1 MEEKTNFAKLLF
13 ENKIKKERK
22 QMNHYVL
29 KRIIQLIPILFA
41 ITFLSYGMMRIA
53 GSDVVTQKMENT
65 GTVVSDEVL
74 NAAREQLGLD
84 KPFLTQYAVWLGK
97 LLRGDM
103 GNSYVSGKPVFA
115 TFISKLPATLLLTA
129 VSIVM
134 TIIISVPL
142 GVLAAVK
149 QNRMTDYV
157 IRFFSFIGNSLP
169 NFFVSLILMY
179 VLAIRLRWFPV
190 IAKDV
195 SLKSVAMPAIT
206 LAIAMSAK
214 YLRQVRATVLDEL
227 SKDYVAG
234 ARARGIRFSVTLWR
248 SVMKASFVTIITL
261 LMLSVGNLLGG
272 TAIVESIFMWDG
284 VGKMAVDAISMRDYP
299 IIQAYV
305 MWMAIIYV
313 AVNLLTDLSY
323 RFLDPRIRLGGDEV

>member
-1 MEEKTNFAKLLF
+1 
-13 ENKIKKERK
+13 
-22 QMNHYVL
+22 MNHYVL
-29 KRIIQLIPILFA
+29 KRIIQLIPILIA

-74 NAAREQLGLD
+74 NAEREQLGLD

>member
-1 MEEKTNFAKLLF
+1 
-13 ENKIKKERK
+13 
-22 QMNHYVL
+22 MNHYVL
-29 KRIIQLIPILFA
+29 KRMIQLIPILFA

-74 NAAREQLGLD
+74 DAAREQLGLD

-323 RFLDPRIRLGGDEV
+323 HFLDPRIRLGGDEV

>member
-1 MEEKTNFAKLLF
+1 
-13 ENKIKKERK
+13 
-22 QMNHYVL
+22 MNHYVL
-29 KRIIQLIPILFA
+29 KRMIQLIPILFA

>member
-1 MEEKTNFAKLLF
+1 M
-13 ENKIKKERK
+13 KKERK

-29 KRIIQLIPILFA
+29 KRMIQLIPILFA

-129 VSIVM
+129 VSIFM

-142 GVLAAVK
+142 GFLAAVK
-149 QNRMTDYV
+149 QNCVTDYV

-169 NFFVSLILMY
+169 NFFVSLILIY

-234 ARARGIRFSVTLWR
+234 ARARGIRFSVTLWK
-248 SVMKASFVTIITL
+248 SVMKASLVTILTL

>member
-1 MEEKTNFAKLLF
+1 M
-13 ENKIKKERK
+13 KK
-22 QMNHYVL
+22 YTI
-29 KRIIQLIPILFA
+29 KRILQLIPILFA

-65 GTVVSDEVL
+65 GAVVSEATLD
-74 NAAREQLGLD
+74 AAREQLGLD
-84 KPFLTQYAVWLGK
+84 KPFLTQYFVWLGK
-97 LLRGDM
+97 LLRGAM
-103 GNSYVSGKPVFA
+103 GNSYVSGFSVFD
-115 TFISKLPATLLLTA
+115 TFISKLPATLLLT
-129 VSIVM
+129 VTSILLTV
-134 TIIISVPL
+134 IISIPL
-142 GVLAAVK
+142 GILAAVK
-149 QNRMTDYV
+149 QNTVIDYI
-157 IRFFSFIGNSLP
+157 IRFCSFVGNSLP
-169 NFFVSLILMY
+169 NFFVSLLLMY
-179 VLAIRLRWFPV
+179 FLAIKIRIFPV

-227 SKDYVAG
+227 DKDYVVG
-234 ARARGIRFSVTLWR
+234 ARARGVKFSVTLWK
-248 SVMKASFVTIITL
+248 SIMKASLVTIITL
-261 LMLSVGNLLGG
+261 LMLSIGNLLGG

-313 AVNLLTDLSY
+313 LVNLLTDLSY
-323 RFLDPRIRLGGDEV
+323 RFLDPRIRLGGGKQ

>member
-1 MEEKTNFAKLLF
+1 
-13 ENKIKKERK
+13 
-22 QMNHYVL
+22 MNHYVL
-29 KRIIQLIPILFA
+29 KRMIQLIPILFA

-65 GTVVSDEVL
+65 GTVVSDELL

-115 TFISKLPATLLLTA
+115 TFVSKLPATLLLTA
-129 VSIVM
+129 VSIFM

-149 QNRMTDYV
+149 QNCVTDYV

-248 SVMKASFVTIITL
+248 SVMKASLVTILTL

>member
-1 MEEKTNFAKLLF
+1 
-13 ENKIKKERK
+13 
-22 QMNHYVL
+22 MNHYVV
-29 KRIIQLIPILFA
+29 KRMIQLIPILFA

-149 QNRMTDYV
+149 QNRVTDYV

-248 SVMKASFVTIITL
+248 SVMKASLVTIITL

>member
-1 MEEKTNFAKLLF
+1 
-13 ENKIKKERK
+13 
-22 QMNHYVL
+22 MNHYVL
-29 KRIIQLIPILFA
+29 KRMIQLIPILFA

-74 NAAREQLGLD
+74 NAEREQLGLD

-115 TFISKLPATLLLTA
+115 TFVSKLPATLLLTA

-248 SVMKASFVTIITL
+248 SVMKASLVTIITL

>member
-1 MEEKTNFAKLLF
+1 MKGTIIFEKEQSVDDMKKYAIRRLL
-13 ENKIKKERK
+13 
-22 QMNHYVL
+22 
-29 KRIIQLIPILFA
+29 QLIPILFA

-65 GTVVSDEVL
+65 GAVVSEATLD
-74 NAAREQLGLD
+74 AAREQLGLD
-84 KPFLTQYAVWLGK
+84 KPFLTQYFVWLGK
-97 LLRGDM
+97 LLRGNM
-103 GNSYVSGKPVFA
+103 GNSYVSGFPVFD
-115 TFISKLPATLLLTA
+115 TFISKLPATLLLTLT
-129 VSIVM
+129 SIVQN
-134 TIIISVPL
+134 TIV
-142 GVLAAVK
+142 
-149 QNRMTDYV
+149 DYL
-157 IRFFSFIGNSLP
+157 IRVCSFIGNSLP
-169 NFFVSLILMY
+169 NFFVSLLLMY
-179 VLAIRLRWFPV
+179 FLAIKVRIFPV

-234 ARARGIRFSVTLWR
+234 AKARGVKFSVTLWK
-248 SVMKASFVTIITL
+248 SIMKASLVTILTL

-313 AVNLLTDLSY
+313 VVNLLTDLSY
-323 RFLDPRIRLGGDEV
+323 RFLDPRIRLGGVKQ

>member
-1 MEEKTNFAKLLF
+1 
-13 ENKIKKERK
+13 
-22 QMNHYVL
+22 MNHYVL

-74 NAAREQLGLD
+74 DAAREQLGLD

-214 YLRQVRATVLDEL
+214 YLRQVRATMLDEL

-248 SVMKASFVTIITL
+248 SVMKASLVTIITL

-272 TAIVESIFMWDG
+272 NAMVESIFMWDG

>member
-1 MEEKTNFAKLLF
+1 MRKYAFRRLL
-13 ENKIKKERK
+13 
-22 QMNHYVL
+22 
-29 KRIIQLIPILFA
+29 QLIPILFA

-65 GTVVSDEVL
+65 GQILSEDKL

-84 KPFLTQYAVWLGK
+84 KPFLTQYFVWLGK
-97 LLRGDM
+97 LLHGDM
-103 GNSYVSGKPVFA
+103 GNSYVSSLPVFD
-115 TFISKLPATLLLTA
+115 TFISKLPATLLLT
-129 VSIVM
+129 VTSILL
-134 TIIISVPL
+134 TIIISIPL
-142 GVLAAVK
+142 GILSAVK
-149 QNRMTDYV
+149 QNTITDYL
-157 IRFFSFIGNSLP
+157 IRLCSFIGNSLP
-169 NFFVSLILMY
+169 NFFVSLLLMY
-179 VLAIRLRWFPV
+179 FLAIRLRIFPV
-190 IAKDV
+190 ISKDV

-234 ARARGIRFSVTLWR
+234 AKARGVKFSVTLWK
-248 SVMKASFVTIITL
+248 SIMKASLVTIITL

-299 IIQAYV
+299 IIKAYV

-313 AVNLLTDLSY
+313 VVNLLTDLSY
-323 RFLDPRIRLGGDEV
+323 RFLDPRIRLGGVKQ

>member
-1 MEEKTNFAKLLF
+1 M
-13 ENKIKKERK
+13 KK
-22 QMNHYVL
+22 YAI
-29 KRIIQLIPILFA
+29 KRILQLIPILFA

-65 GTVVSDEVL
+65 GAVVSEATLD
-74 NAAREQLGLD
+74 AAREQLGLD
-84 KPFLTQYAVWLGK
+84 KPFLIQYFVWLGK

-103 GNSYVSGKPVFA
+103 GNSYVSGNPVFT
-115 TFISKLPATLLLTA
+115 TFISKLPATLLLTI
-129 VSIVM
+129 VSIVL
-134 TIIISVPL
+134 TIVISIPL

-149 QNRMTDYV
+149 QNTIIDYL
-157 IRFFSFIGNSLP
+157 IRFCSFIGNSLP

-179 VLAIRLRWFPV
+179 FLAIKMRWFPV

-195 SLKSVAMPAIT
+195 SLQSVAMPAIT

-227 SKDYVAG
+227 NKDYVAG
-234 ARARGIRFSVTLWR
+234 AKARGVKFSVTLWK
-248 SVMKASFVTIITL
+248 SIMKASLVTIITL
-261 LMLSVGNLLGG
+261 LMLSVGSLLGG

-313 AVNLLTDLSY
+313 VVNLITDVSY
-323 RFLDPRIRLGGDEV
+323 RFLDPRIRLGREEA

>member
-1 MEEKTNFAKLLF
+1 
-13 ENKIKKERK
+13 
-22 QMNHYVL
+22 MNHYVL
-29 KRIIQLIPILFA
+29 KRMIQLIPILFA

-74 NAAREQLGLD
+74 NAEREQLGLD